1 MNLLLLK
8 NISFLSRVDHKKY
21 YQRNLDFVEQ
31 INKKQKSWTATHYD
45 FMEKMTI
52 EDLIKM
58 SGGRQ
63 SKGIVRPKPILT
75 TPEIEVMAKDL
86 PNSFDWRNVS
96 GVNYVSPIRN
106 QGSCGSCYAFGN
118 LFSKLFFFAENLF

>member
-1 MNLLLLK
+1 M
-8 NISFLSRVDHKKY
+8 SRVDHKKY

-31 INKKQKSWTATHYD
+31 INKKQKSWIATHYD

-58 SGGRQ
+58 SGGRK
-63 SKGIVRPKPILT
+63 SKGIVRPKPIRE
-75 TPEIEVMAKDL
+75 TPEIEAMTKDL

-96 GVNYVSPIRN
+96 GINYVSPIRN
-106 QGSCGSCYAFGN
+106 QGSCGSCYAFGS
-118 LFSKLFFFAENLF
+118 LFSKY